1 MNAQVKTV
9 EAVSIAVLPPV
20 ARFNLRI
27 ALRDLDG
34 ASNAFGVA
42 LPGKVG
48 QGAVRT
54 DRAAWCLG
62 PDDWL
67 LHAPEGEQSAICAD
81 FDSLRATTPHS
92 LTVISDREFTLQ
104 VSGPSV
110 LELLSCGS
118 PLDLSRMAVGCAK
131 RTLFDTAQIVLIRDA
146 EDAFRMEVWRSFFP
160 HVHELLLIAKR
171 ELASGF

>member
-1 MNAQVKTV
+1 MNASMTIPH
-9 EAVSIAVLPPV
+9 AVSIAVLPPV

-27 ALRDLDG
+27 APRDLDG
-34 ASNAFGVA
+34 ASKAFGVA
-42 LPGKVG
+42 LPAKIG
-48 QGAVRT
+48 QAAARK

-67 LHAPEGEQSAICAD
+67 LHAPEAEQTAICAD

-92 LTVISDREFTLQ
+92 LTVISDREFTIQ
-104 VSGPSV
+104 ISGPRV

-118 PLDLSRMAVGCAK
+118 SLDLQRMGIGCAK

-146 EDAFRMEVWRSFFP
+146 EDSFRIEVWRSFFP
-160 HVHELLLIAKR
+160 HVHDLLLIAQR

>member
-1 MNAQVKTV
+1 MNAQVKMPH
-9 EAVSIAVLPPV
+9 AVSIAVLPPV

-34 ASNAFGVA
+34 ASKAFGVA
-42 LPGKVG
+42 LPAKVG
-48 QGAVRT
+48 QGAARK

-67 LHAPEGEQSAICAD
+67 LHAPEVEQTAICAN
-81 FDSLRATTPHS
+81 FDTLRATTPHS
-92 LTVISDREFTLQ
+92 LTVLSDREFTIQ
-104 VSGPSV
+104 ISGPDV

-118 PLDLSRMAVGCAK
+118 PLDLSRMGIGCAK

-146 EDAFRMEVWRSFFP
+146 EDTFRIEVWRSFFP
-160 HVHELLLIAKR
+160 HVHDLWLIAQR